1 MKRIRIVGLCLVAVF
16 AISIA
21 ASSASAAPVF
31 YTKAAIGEAV
41 NKVDFTG
48 TLGAAFL
55 EGANGSKI
63 TCTGG
68 TATGEVT
75 GPTTAKKNITTF
87 TGCETQGFKCESGV
101 TEGVIVTKVLKGTL
115 GGLTATLP
123 GLRLYDETEG
133 KGGKLAEFSCAG
145 GAIAVIVR
153 GSVIGSLSGA
163 NGTAPSNGKFAAS
176 NKLSL
181 AEAKGK
187 QKYAKFIEGEGGEE
201 QLEASV
207 AGGAFEKS
215 GQSVIATLKTSPAAG
230 NLGFTK

>member
-31 YTKAAIGEAV
+31 YTKAGIGEVGKAV
-41 NKVDFTG
+41 PFTG

-87 TGCETQGFKCESGV
+87 VGCETQGFKCESGA
-101 TEGVIVTKVLKGTL
+101 TEGVIVTKVLQGTL

-163 NGTAPSNGKFAAS
+163 AGTEPANGKFASS
-176 NKLSL
+176 NKLTL
-181 AEAKGK
+181 AEAKGV
-187 QKYAKFIEGEGGEE
+187 QKYSKFIEGEGGTE

-207 AGGAFEKS
+207 AGGAYEKS
-215 GQSVIATLKTSPAAG
+215 GQSVIATLKSTPAS
-230 NLGFTK
+230 NLGVTK

>member
-31 YTKAAIGEAV
+31 YTKAGIGEV
-41 NKVDFTG
+41 GKTVKFTG

-63 TCTGG
+63 TCEGG

-75 GPTTAKKNITTF
+75 GPTTAKNNITTF
-87 TGCETQGFKCESGV
+87 TGCVTQGFKCNSAGDP
-101 TEGVIVTKVLKGTL
+101 EGTIKTKVLQGSL

-123 GLRLYDETEG
+123 GLRLFDEAEG

-145 GAIAVIVR
+145 GAIAVLVK

-163 NGTAPSNGKFAAS
+163 AGTEPANGKFASS
-176 NKLSL
+176 NKLTL
-181 AEAKGK
+181 AEAKGV
-187 QKYAKFIEGEGGEE
+187 QKYSKFIEGEAGTE

-207 AGGAFEKS
+207 GGGAYEKS
-215 GQSVIATLKTSPAAG
+215 GQSVIATLKSSPAS

>member
-31 YTKAAIGEAV
+31 YTKAAIGEAGKAV
-41 NKVDFTG
+41 PFTG

-75 GPTTAKKNITTF
+75 GPTTTKKNVTTF

-101 TEGVIVTKVLKGTL
+101 PEGVIVTKSLQGSL

-123 GLRLYDETEG
+123 GMRLFDEGTG

-163 NGTAPSNGKFAAS
+163 AGTEPANGKFAAS

-187 QKYAKFIEGEGGEE
+187 QKYVKFIEGEPGTE
-201 QLEASV
+201 QLESSV
-207 AGGAFEKS
+207 AGGAYENS
-215 GQSVIATLKTSPAAG
+215 GQSVIATLKSVPSG
-230 NLGFTK
+230 NLGITK

>member
-31 YTKAAIGEAV
+31 YTKAGIGEVV
-41 NKVDFTG
+41 NKVNFTG
-48 TLGAAFL
+48 TLGVAFL
-55 EGANGSKI
+55 EGQSGTKI
-63 TCTGG
+63 SCAGG

-75 GPTTAKKNITTF
+75 GPTTAKNNITTF
-87 TGCETQGFKCESGV
+87 TGCETSGLKCESGA
-101 TEGVIVTKVLKGTL
+101 TEGVIVTKVLQGTL
-115 GGLTATLP
+115 GGITATLP
-123 GLRLYDETEG
+123 GLRLFSEAEG

-145 GAIAVIVR
+145 GAVPVLVR

-163 NGTAPSNGKFAAS
+163 NGTLPSNGKFAAS
-176 NKLSL
+176 NKLTL
-181 AEAKGK
+181 AEAKGI
-187 QKYAKFIEGEGGEE
+187 QKYSKFLEGEGGTE

-207 AGGAFEKS
+207 SGNPYEKS